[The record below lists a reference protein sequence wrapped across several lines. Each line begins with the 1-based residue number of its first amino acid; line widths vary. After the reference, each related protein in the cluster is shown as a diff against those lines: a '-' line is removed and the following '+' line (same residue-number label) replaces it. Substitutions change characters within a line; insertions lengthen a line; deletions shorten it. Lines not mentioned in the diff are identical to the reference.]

1 MRARALA
8 GFAIAAMAL
17 CLAALAGAQAQRPVN
32 ARLLLGDA
40 PAARLSDYRLFLDSG
55 ARTPNARV
63 TPYGLNTELYADGA
77 VKFRY
82 VFIPPGAQAQYH
94 ESEVFAFPVGTAL
107 IKTFAAP
114 GADGTMRFLETRL
127 LIHRDD
133 GWVAYPYVW
142 NEAQSEAVYSP
153 IGAEIPV
160 AWRDAAGD
168 EHALAWRVPNRNQC
182 KGCHDR
188 DGVVAPIGPSARNL
202 NRDYPYAEG
211 AANQLTYWATL
222 GLLAGAPAPSDAP
235 RAPDAYAADDA
246 PLALRART
254 YLDVNCAHCHNP
266 RGPAATSGLDLR
278 LANEAAYSWGVMK
291 PPVAAGRASAG
302 MAFSIEPGHPERS
315 ILLHRME
322 SLDPGV
328 MMPELGRQ
336 TVDARAVALIRE
348 WIAEME

>member
-1 MRARALA
+1 A
-8 GFAIAAMAL
+8 
-17 CLAALAGAQAQRPVN
+17 
-32 ARLLLGDA
+32 DA
-40 PAARLSDYRLFLDSG
+40 PAPRLSDYRLFRDAG

-63 TPYGLNTELYADGA
+63 TPYALNTELYADGA
-77 VKFRY
+77 VKYRY
-82 VFIPPGAQAQYH
+82 VFLPAGAPAQYD
-94 ESEVFAFPVGTAL
+94 ERETFAFPVGAAL
-107 IKTFAAP
+107 IKTFAVPAED
-114 GADGTMRFLETRL
+114 GAMRFLETRL
-127 LIHRDD
+127 LIHRAD

-142 NEAQSEAVYSP
+142 DEGQTEARYSA
-153 IGAEIPV
+153 IGAEIP
-160 AWRDAAGD
+160 AEWRDAAG
-168 EHALAWRVPNRNQC
+168 ETHALTWRAPNRNQC

-188 DGVVAPIGPSARNL
+188 AGAVAPIGPSARNL

-211 AANQLTYWATL
+211 AANQLAQWTGL
-222 GLLAGAPAPSDAP
+222 GLLVGAPSPDAAP
-235 RAPDAYAADDA
+235 RAPNAYDETDAST
-246 PLALRART
+246 ALRART

-278 LANEAAYSWGVMK
+278 LANDAAYAWGVLK

-302 MAFSIEPGHPERS
+302 MAFSIAPGDPDHS

-336 TVDARAVALIRE
+336 TVDARAVALIRD